1 MLSIVL
7 LTHELFKSARRNQD
21 RWINHS
27 TQVEEESSTTCSS
40 AAKLL
45 LELLKRMAS
54 VVHRTYERSSAVLL
68 QHKLSTTDIVDHPWN
83 PVDLSVLAY
92 TTKSSRLYRP

>member
-1 MLSIVL
+1 MLSTVL
-7 LTHELFKSARRNQD
+7 LIHELCKSARRNQA

-83 PVDLSVLAY
+83 PVDLSVLEH
-92 TTKSSRLYRP
+92 TTNILQVIRP